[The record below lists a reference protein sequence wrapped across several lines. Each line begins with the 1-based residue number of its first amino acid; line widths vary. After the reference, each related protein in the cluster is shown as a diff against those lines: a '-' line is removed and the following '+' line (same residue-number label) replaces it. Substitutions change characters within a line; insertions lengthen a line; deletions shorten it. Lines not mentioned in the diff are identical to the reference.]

1 MNKISLIILLF
12 ISLITISCTD
22 SKVELRK
29 EINAGIKDNLNSN
42 FEGALVHFNNALSI
56 DPNNAEAYLNLGNTY
71 FNQQKYDLSM
81 ENANK
86 AVELDNTF
94 GQAYKL
100 RAELYKKIF
109 DDKDK
114 ACENYLLAEKY
125 GVENLYNYT
134 KFCK

>member
-1 MNKISLIILLF
+1 MNKTSLIVLLF

-29 EINAGIKDNLNSN
+29 EINAGIKDNLNSK
-42 FEGALVHFNNALSI
+42 FEEALVHFNKALSI
-56 DPNNAEAYLNLGNTY
+56 DPNNAEAYLNIGNVYYT
-71 FNQQKYDLSM
+71 QRKYDLSM

-94 GQAYKL
+94 GKAYKL
-100 RAELYKKIF
+100 RADLYKKIF
-109 DDKDK
+109 DDNDK

-125 GVENLYNYT
+125 GVKNLYNYT

>member
-12 ISLITISCTD
+12 ISLITISCND

-29 EINAGIKDNLNSN
+29 EINAGIKDNLNSD
-42 FEGALVHFNNALSI
+42 FEEALVHFNKAIIL
-56 DPNNAEAYLNLGNTY
+56 DPNNAEAYLNLGSTY
-71 FNQQKYDLSM
+71 FNLMKYDLSM
-81 ENANK
+81 KNANK
-86 AVELDNTF
+86 AVELDSKY
-94 GQAYKL
+94 GKAYHL